1 MAPPKKKPSLVEMAE
16 QHASSLAPIVPPTPE
31 PEQAARADKV
41 AEPIRNAVAEANAA
55 TVKVAPPVVVAAA
68 PPVASPVRHP
78 IIARGQGD
86 DATVREQ
93 RKASG
98 WKQTSFWLSGKAH
111 HQLKLM
117 ALETGRSTQDIMSD
131 ALSDFFVKS
140 GRPGLAD
147 LS

>member
-16 QHASSLAPIVPPTPE
+16 QHASSLAPIVTPTPE
-31 PEQAARADKV
+31 PEQAAPPV
-41 AEPIRNAVAEANAA
+41 AVA
-55 TVKVAPPVVVAAA
+55 VA

-131 ALSDFFVKS
+131 ALNDIFVKS